1 VRTFLGVLILG
12 VLFSILSMAGLG
24 VEWQIMLNG
33 VIILAIV
40 GVHSRVGIQ

>member
-1 VRTFLGVLILG
+1 
-12 VLFSILSMAGLG
+12 MAGLG

-40 GVHSRVGIQ
+40 GVHSRVKLD